1 MRSYSIFTAI
11 FAVMSI
17 ALIFASPRPAGA
29 FIAKADDVAKAT
41 TQANTIEVNHK
52 TPPGWHHGRKTGWHG
67 RSKPPGQY

>member
-1 MRSYSIFTAI
+1 MRSYFIFSAI

-29 FIAKADDVAKAT
+29 FIANAGGIAKAAT
-41 TQANTIEVNHK
+41 GANTIEVNHK

-67 RSKPPGQY
+67 RGRPPGQ